1 MLFFPTLFLSM
12 FITIALIPIFR
23 MAALRVNIVDVPNDR
38 KVHDHPMPKV
48 GGIAVAVGSLVPIF
62 FLRQMTPFMW
72 SVVTGAWIVAGFGF
86 LDDIKE
92 LGYKL
97 KFFGQV
103 AAAFVV
109 VFYGG
114 LEIKFLGA
122 ILPENYCLP
131 GVVSIPLTV
140 IAIVGVTN
148 AINLADG
155 LDGLAGG
162 ILLLTFICI
171 GYLAYC
177 SEKIFIAMMSAAMV
191 GGIFG
196 FLRFNTYPATLF
208 MGDAGSQ
215 LIGFLGITLSLGLTQ
230 DHTPLS
236 PMLPLLLLGFPV
248 LDTLT
253 VMTERMVNG
262 TSPFTADKNHLH
274 HKFMRLGLYHTEAV
288 FLIYVIQ
295 AGLVTAA
302 FWFRFYSEW
311 LLLCIYL
318 VFSGV
323 LLIWIFLANRKA
335 WKFERPGIFD
345 RVIKDRLKI
354 LKEEQTLIRS
364 TFSAVEI
371 ALPLLLIFTCFLPA
385 DIPAYVSIMSII
397 FALMV
402 FFSGIFKKQWA
413 GGCLRM
419 ALYLLI
425 PFLIY
430 TSESHRVAW
439 AANGGGTFYNLC
451 FGIVAVFVVLTVK
464 YTRRTRGFKATPMDF
479 LILFAALV
487 IPNLPDPKIQSFHMG
502 MMATKVIVLLFGYE
516 VWICELRGRLGRVES
531 STIAALL
538 VLAVRGGL

>member
-1 MLFFPTLFLSM
+1 
-12 FITIALIPIFR
+12 
-23 MAALRVNIVDVPNDR
+23 VNIVDVPNDR
-38 KVHDHPMPKV
+38 KVHDQPMPKV
-48 GGIAVAVGSLVPIF
+48 GGIAIAFGSLVPIF
-62 FLRQMTPFMW
+62 FLSQMTPFMW
-72 SVVTGAWIVAGFGF
+72 SVVMGSWIVVGFGF
-86 LDDIKE
+86 LDDIKD
-92 LGYKL
+92 LGYKT

-114 LEIKFLGA
+114 LEIKCLGA
-122 ILPENYCLP
+122 MLPENYCLP

-162 ILLLTFICI
+162 IMLLTFICI

-177 SEKIFIAMMSAAMV
+177 SEKIFITMMSAAMV

-196 FLRFNTYPATLF
+196 FLRYNTFPATLF
-208 MGDAGSQ
+208 MGDSGSQ
-215 LIGFLGITLSLGLTQ
+215 LLGFLGITLCLGLTQ

-248 LDTLT
+248 LDTLM

-262 TSPFTADKNHLH
+262 KSPFFADKNHLH

-288 FLIYVIQ
+288 FLIYVMQ
-295 AGLVTAA
+295 ATLVTFA
-302 FWFRFYSEW
+302 FVFRFYSEW
-311 LLLCIYL
+311 LLLCLYL
-318 VFSGV
+318 VFSGI
-323 LLIWIFLANRKA
+323 LLIWIFLANRNG
-335 WKFERPGIFD
+335 WRFERPGIFD

-364 TFSAVEI
+364 SFGAVEI
-371 ALPLLLIFTCFLPA
+371 ALPMLLIFTCFLPA
-385 DIPAYVSIMSII
+385 DVPSYVSIMSII

-402 FFSGIFKKQWA
+402 FLSGMFKKEWA
-413 GGCLRM
+413 GMCLRL

-430 TSESHRVAW
+430 ASETHRVTW
-439 AANGGGTFYNLC
+439 AANGGFKFYNLS
-451 FGIVAVFVVLTVK
+451 FGMLAVFVVLTVK

-479 LILFAALV
+479 LILFVALV

-502 MMATKVIVLLFGYE
+502 MMATKVIVLLFSYE
-516 VWICELRGRLGRVES
+516 VWICELRERLGRAES

-538 VLAVRGGL
+538 VLAVRGFL